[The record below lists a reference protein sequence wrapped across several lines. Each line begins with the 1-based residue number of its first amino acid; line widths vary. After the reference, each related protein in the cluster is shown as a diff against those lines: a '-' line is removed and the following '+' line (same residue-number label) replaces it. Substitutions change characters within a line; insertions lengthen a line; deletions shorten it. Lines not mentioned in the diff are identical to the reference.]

1 MPPFTRNFFRDQRD
15 EIVAAWER
23 VAAAGRSDVKLTGSA
38 LRDHLPEL
46 LEELAR
52 WWEGAQQ
59 AGSPAMQ
66 SAAVRRS
73 AAQLDDANQLRRLV
87 SELGLLR
94 TTILRLAAEDGRAS
108 EPGAGDAPEG
118 AGLAEV
124 ARLSAGLDHA
134 MADVVEEFVTRNDAH
149 RRKAED
155 GLTRRAEEAVAR
167 SEAVLAQAGAM
178 AHLGAWW
185 TDVRRPDDVESYPLH
200 WSDEVYRIFG
210 YEPGQVEV
218 STALFFHH
226 VHPADRQR
234 VRDGFQHAFR
244 TNEPY
249 QLEHRIVRSDGA
261 ERIVLEH
268 ATAELDDDGR
278 TRAMVGAVQDITEQ
292 KRAQDALRASEERF
306 RALVSASSDAVYR
319 MSADWR
325 ELRQLHGHRGFLPD
339 AEAPTTTWM
348 EKYLHP
354 DDHRRVQDAVD
365 EAMRT
370 GGIFEM
376 EHRVLRVGGSV
387 GWTLSRA
394 IPVKDATGTI
404 VEWFGAASD
413 ITERKR
419 AEEALRHAA
428 ELLDLGDAFWELDQ
442 DWRIVRVNANSEKL
456 SRRSRS
462 ELLGRVHWEVFPSP
476 PESKY
481 WREYHRC
488 MRERMPVQFD
498 EYYAPLDLWT
508 NVTAYP
514 VSTGGIAVY
523 FRDIAAQKRAE
534 MALRGSEARFRTLF
548 ATMAEGFSL
557 IEVILDANGKARDI
571 RYLEVNP
578 AFERHIGL
586 RAADV
591 VGKTLRELFPGTE
604 PEWFDQYGGV
614 ASTGEP
620 AHFEAAFGPLG
631 KWFDVSAYRTEPR
644 RLAVVFF
651 EVTERKQALDALR
664 ESDRRKDEFLGMLSH
679 ELRNPLAPIRNSI
692 HLLERAKPG
701 TEVAQRAREV
711 IRRQTDHLTRL
722 VDDLLDVTRIAR
734 GKIELRRSRVDLREV
749 VSRGVEDFRLLFQD
763 HAVALDVVVPDA
775 KIWVDA
781 DPTRIT
787 QVIGNL
793 LNNSL
798 KFTRRGDSV
807 TLTLEPAN
815 AYAEIRVRDTGAGIE
830 PPLQPLVFEP
840 FVQGERTLARTE
852 GGLGLGLAL
861 VKGVIELHGGTV
873 RVESAGMGYGAEFL
887 VRLPLEGTAAAAAN
901 RPADES
907 AR

>member
-1 MPPFTRNFFRDQRD
+1 
-15 EIVAAWER
+15 
-23 VAAAGRSDVKLTGSA
+23 
-38 LRDHLPEL
+38 
-46 LEELAR
+46 
-52 WWEGAQQ
+52 
-59 AGSPAMQ
+59 
-66 SAAVRRS
+66 
-73 AAQLDDANQLRRLV
+73 
-87 SELGLLR
+87 
-94 TTILRLAAEDGRAS
+94 
-108 EPGAGDAPEG
+108 
-118 AGLAEV
+118 
-124 ARLSAGLDHA
+124 
-134 MADVVEEFVTRNDAH
+134 
-149 RRKAED
+149 
-155 GLTRRAEEAVAR
+155 
-167 SEAVLAQAGAM
+167 
-178 AHLGAWW
+178 
-185 TDVRRPDDVESYPLH
+185 
-200 WSDEVYRIFG
+200 
-210 YEPGQVEV
+210 
-218 STALFFHH
+218 
-226 VHPADRQR
+226 
-234 VRDGFQHAFR
+234 
-244 TNEPY
+244 
-249 QLEHRIVRSDGA
+249 
-261 ERIVLEH
+261 
-268 ATAELDDDGR
+268 
-278 TRAMVGAVQDITEQ
+278 
-292 KRAQDALRASEERF
+292 
-306 RALVSASSDAVYR
+306 

-325 ELRQLHGHRGFLPD
+325 ELRELHSHWAFLPE
-339 AEAPTTTWM
+339 AEAPITAWM

-354 DDHRRVQDAVD
+354 EDRRRVQDAVD
-365 EAMRT
+365 EAVRT
-370 GGIFEM
+370 GCPFEV
-376 EHRVLRVGGSV
+376 EHRVLRVDGSV

-394 IPVKDATGTI
+394 IPVKDATGTT

-419 AEEALRHAA
+419 AEDALRHEA
-428 ELLDLGDAFWELDQ
+428 ELLELGDAFWELDQ

-488 MRERMPVQFD
+488 MRERVHVQFD

-534 MALRGSEARFRTLF
+534 LALRSSEARFRSLF

-557 IEVILDANGKARDI
+557 IEVLLDANGKTTDI

-578 AFERHIGL
+578 AFERHLGL
-586 RAADV
+586 RSADV
-591 VGKTLRELFPGTE
+591 VGKTLRELFPATE
-604 PEWFDQYGGV
+604 PEWFDRYGGV

-644 RLAVVFF
+644 RVAVVFF
-651 EVTERKQALDALR
+651 EVTERKQALEALR

-692 HLLERAKPG
+692 YLLERAKPG
-701 TEVAQRAREV
+701 TEVATRAREV

-734 GKIELRRSRVDLREV
+734 GRIELRRSRVDLREIV
-749 VSRGVEDFRLLFQD
+749 ARSAEDFRLLFQD
-763 HAVALDVVVPDA
+763 HVVAFEVVVPDA

-781 DPTRIT
+781 DATRIT

-807 TLTLEPAN
+807 TLTVERAN